1 MIAFCVPDSDPDFE
15 EPTCISSSLHQ
26 AIHVQPGSIQ
36 SVRLAG
42 GWLLMTGAG
51 LFREKSTAGWWLVCS
66 ERKVLLT
73 GG

>member
-26 AIHVQPGSIQ
+26 AIHVQAGSIQ

-42 GWLLMTGAG
+42 GW
-51 LFREKSTAGWWLVCS
+51 WLVLVCL
-66 ERKVLLT
+66 ERKVLLA
-73 GG
+73 GCWFVLKEKCS